1 MFQKYFLS
9 IIIFVNT
16 FLLAFVSLSAQE
28 EGKIIIISDW
38 IGKVIHAKENLY
50 QNLSISQTVSSDS
63 GEITDHQD
71 VVYKEPGTAFFVEL
85 IGKPLSSINID
96 FRINKSS
103 RFSLGIVS
111 YSESKN
117 EDGKDK
123 YVNSFMPN
131 IMYYYLGGKK
141 NKRFEIGGGF
151 SVRPIWH
158 KEING
163 DFPLAF
169 HGVIG
174 YRYQKKN
181 GLLFR
186 IGFTPSIYPEVF
198 LPFIGIS
205 FGYSF

>member
-28 EGKIIIISDW
+28 EGEIIIISDW

-174 YRYQKKN
+174 YRYQKKKMDYY
-181 GLLFR
+181 F
-186 IGFTPSIYPEVF
+186 E
-198 LPFIGIS
+198 
-205 FGYSF
+205 

>member
-28 EGKIIIISDW
+28 EGEIIIISDW